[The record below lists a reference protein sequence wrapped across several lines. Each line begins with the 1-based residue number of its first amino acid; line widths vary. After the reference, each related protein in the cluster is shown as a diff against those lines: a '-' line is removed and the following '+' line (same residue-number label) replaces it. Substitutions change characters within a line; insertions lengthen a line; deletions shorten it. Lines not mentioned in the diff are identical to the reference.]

1 MTAPDA
7 MTDVKNHPDLALAL
21 ALADAATETILPYFR
36 RCAVEWKPDGTEVT
50 AADRAA
56 EQRIRDLLSRERPDD
71 GVLGEEFGEHAAR
84 NGSNRRWVIDPI
96 DGTAAF
102 ALGLPMFG
110 TLVALVEGDD
120 PVVGVIHQPA
130 TGETTF
136 AAKGFGCWWRPSPDE
151 PPEPVRVASPVRLSE
166 AYASTTGPHSSDI
179 QASDGQ
185 IPFRLTHL
193 IRSARR
199 FRFVGD
205 CIQHALV
212 CRGRLHIAWD
222 SLMSPWDIA
231 ALVPCVEEAGGV
243 ISGLD
248 GERDQILSRR
258 SLLSTCDRNLHDEV
272 LRVLAPDQIR

>member
-1 MTAPDA
+1 MTALDSTIDP
-7 MTDVKNHPDLALAL
+7 KNHPDLALAL
-21 ALADAATETILPYFR
+21 ALAAAATETILPFFR

-56 EQRIRDLLSRERPDD
+56 EERIRDLLRQERSDD
-71 GVLGEEFGEHAAR
+71 GILGEEFGEQPAR
-84 NGSNRRWVIDPI
+84 NGSNRQWIIDPI

-110 TLVALVEGDD
+110 TLVALVEGDE
-120 PVVGVIHQPA
+120 PVIGVIHQPA

-136 AAKGFGCWWRPSPDE
+136 AAKGAGCWWRPSPDE
-151 PPEPVRVASPVRLSE
+151 PPERVTVAPPVPLSE

-179 QASDGQ
+179 QATVGQ

-243 ISGLD
+243 ISALD
-248 GERDQILSRR
+248 GSRNRILSGR
-258 SLLSTCDRNLHDEV
+258 SLLSTCDRSLHEEV
-272 LRVLAPDQIR
+272 LRVLAPEQEG